1 MLNFLVDLHAVRA
14 GGGVRDSYREGQ
26 GEGGVTVFIHVYR
39 LQRIQFSCFL
49 RCAAR
54 HNTLAKKKPSK
65 ERQKERKSE
74 GETEREK

>member
-1 MLNFLVDLHAVRA
+1 MDLHAVRA
-14 GGGVRDSYREGQ
+14 GGGVRDSYREGGG
-26 GEGGVTVFIHVYR
+26 GEVTVFIHVYR

-74 GETEREK
+74 GEREREK